1 MAKSPINVVPKVFH
15 DLSALKEPPQTDLEN
30 DGFILYNR
38 EKNYKHPIFK
48 MKNDNQNTCDL
59 LVYNKEGVL
68 WFCIAVTPE
77 RIDNL
82 FYDQAKE
89 LKGIGKRCFPNRNL
103 QVVQFQVV
111 GSPNISSRK
120 FTQCQFSGEEVKT
133 AVKNDQSFA
142 IIECLWVEQDKTWRL
157 IKLRSDKTFPNSA
170 LNCVNNFVLSK
181 DPITFEQLKTQQVSF
196 YSEKEDDTYGEF
208 NYLVSK
214 LIHNYITGT
223 AKVHFGS
230 EVEVLTDMACGRGG
244 RLRVLSEIK
253 VAKEDVFLDISQSS
267 IEEVKARLAT
277 YKGKCVKKRQLFVFH
292 WRLYKRKRRKSHD
305 RRHVKK
311 NPVLIE
317 TKSSFV
323 FMIYAV
329 HYMFKN
335 KESFVNFAKL
345 LNFCTKEGSVF
356 VTNIICADTAH
367 VVNNKKYLFDSIE
380 PQTPHVAFGNFGN
393 IVIPFGEKG
402 RILTNLEPIVYVTP
416 FIEEMKN
423 IGWQVID
430 QKNMAKIKRF
440 TTFEDKLVEDWL
452 GHHKFFTFKR
462 VR

>member
-1 MAKSPINVVPKVFH
+1 MRKGRKAEGFERNKGG
-15 DLSALKEPPQTDLEN
+15 KE
-30 DGFILYNR
+30 
-38 EKNYKHPIFK
+38 
-48 MKNDNQNTCDL
+48 
-59 LVYNKEGVL
+59 V
-68 WFCIAVTPE
+68 
-77 RIDNL
+77 
-82 FYDQAKE
+82 
-89 LKGIGKRCFPNRNL
+89 
-103 QVVQFQVV
+103 
-111 GSPNISSRK
+111 
-120 FTQCQFSGEEVKT
+120 
-133 AVKNDQSFA
+133 
-142 IIECLWVEQDKTWRL
+142 
-157 IKLRSDKTFPNSA
+157 
-170 LNCVNNFVLSK
+170 
-181 DPITFEQLKTQQVSF
+181 
-196 YSEKEDDTYGEF
+196 
-208 NYLVSK
+208 
-214 LIHNYITGT
+214 
-223 AKVHFGS
+223 
-230 EVEVLTDMACGRGG
+230 
-244 RLRVLSEIK
+244 
-253 VAKEDVFLDISQSS
+253 VFLDISQSS

-277 YKGKCVKKRQLFVFH
+277 HKGKFVSKNVNFSFFIGDFTSENDVKAMIGDM
-292 WRLYKRKRRKSHD
+292 S
-305 RRHVKK
+305 K

-440 TTFEDKLVEDWL
+440 TTFEDKLDEDWL
-452 GHHKFFTFKR
+452 GHQKFFTFTR